1 MSALISGFKMD
12 ELRLIIAVLCFAL
25 GMYLIYDLF
34 SAGFSFAVLVA
45 VIGLFVVAH
54 YIKPK
59 RTPDDDWSMFWD
71 LLDFIVDI
79 PFKAISLFLRGLGR
93 LSKGDVDGID
103 L

>member
-1 MSALISGFKMD
+1 MD
-12 ELRLIIAVLCFAL
+12 ELRLMIALLCFMV
-25 GMYLIYDLF
+25 GIYLVYDLF
-34 SAGFSFAVLVA
+34 STGFSFTVLA
-45 VIGLFVVAH
+45 AAIGLFVFSH

-59 RTPDDDWSMFWD
+59 KTIDDDWSMFWD

-93 LSKGDVDGID
+93 LSKGDMDGID